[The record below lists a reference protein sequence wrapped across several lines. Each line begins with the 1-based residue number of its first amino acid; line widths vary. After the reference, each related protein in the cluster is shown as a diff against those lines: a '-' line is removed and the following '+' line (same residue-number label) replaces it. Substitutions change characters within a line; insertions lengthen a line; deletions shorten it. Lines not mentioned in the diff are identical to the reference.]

1 MKSEKGITLVSLI
14 IYVIA
19 MLITVTIM
27 TIVTS
32 YFYQNVDVSAE
43 KYTYFSEFTKFE
55 SYFSEETTKQGNRI
69 VEINPENTQEN
80 PNAQKNSE
88 QVYLILSSGNQY
100 TYIKQNKAIYQN
112 NVKITSGVED
122 CSITHNIEN
131 GKQTIT
137 ITMKIQDK
145 TRNMKFTLQN

>member
-122 CSITHNIEN
+122 CSITQNIEN

>member
-69 VEINPENTQEN
+69 VEINPENTQDN

-122 CSITHNIEN
+122 CSITQNIEN

>member
-88 QVYLILSSGNQY
+88 QVYLTLSSGNQY

-122 CSITHNIEN
+122 CSITQNIEN